1 MSSTAAVVEQIVA
14 IATVETDGGPVA
26 AVAVER
32 VPIAAVVAEQGP
44 AGPPGNDRVSVSR
57 APAAENLS
65 GHRAIGGSGDGVR
78 ARSAS
83 DLSTLGQVVGVTLG
97 SAVRGQEVQFQT
109 SGEIVE
115 PSWSWTPGRVWLG
128 ENGLLTQTLP
138 TQGYLQQIGVSNG
151 PTKLIV
157 NIGMP
162 IQLG

>member
-1 MSSTAAVVEQIVA
+1 MSDRAAVVEQVVA
-14 IATVETDGGPVA
+14 VATVETDRGPVA
-26 AVAVER
+26 AVAVEQAP
-32 VPIAAVVAEQGP
+32 VATVVAEQGP

-65 GHRAIGGSGDGVR
+65 GHRAIGGSSDGVST
-78 ARSAS
+78 RSAS

-115 PSWSWTPGRVWLG
+115 PSWSWMPGRVWLG

-138 TQGYLQQIGVSNG
+138 VQGYLQQIGTSNG
-151 PTKLIV
+151 PTKLVV
-157 NIGMP
+157 NIGTP